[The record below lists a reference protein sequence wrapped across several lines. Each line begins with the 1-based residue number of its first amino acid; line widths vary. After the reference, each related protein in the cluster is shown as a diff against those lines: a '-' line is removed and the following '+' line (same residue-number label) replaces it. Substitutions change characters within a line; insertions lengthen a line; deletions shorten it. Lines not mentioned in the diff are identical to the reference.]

1 MTPIGSTLVAAM
13 LAAIVTLA
21 AGASIASAQD
31 QVKDNPNGAG
41 SDEFAARL
49 FAGTIRQKKS
59 YACFSREYDAAHLAS
74 HKLQKVAAMRLL
86 VTAER
91 VPEDEAPNYS
101 FRLGARFRHRSGN
114 FDSSGDCGHAAVA
127 QESSDRAALKCSV
140 DCDGG
145 GLEIA
150 MTSDNKST
158 MIRLERVRIWRSN
171 KPDEEAADA
180 LVAGADDRVF
190 RLDRVSLK
198 DCTSLVTDRKELAAL
213 RHK

>member
-1 MTPIGSTLVAAM
+1 M
-13 LAAIVTLA
+13 
-21 AGASIASAQD
+21 
-31 QVKDNPNGAG
+31 
-41 SDEFAARL
+41 
-49 FAGTIRQKKS
+49 
-59 YACFSREYDAAHLAS
+59 
-74 HKLQKVAAMRLL
+74 L
-86 VTAER
+86 VTAEK
-91 VPEDEAPNYS
+91 VPEDEALNYS
-101 FRLGARFRHRSGN
+101 FRLGVKFRHRPGN
-114 FDSSGDCGHAAVA
+114 FDSSGECGHAAVT
-127 QESSDRAALKCSV
+127 QESSDRSALHCSV

-145 GLEIA
+145 GLEIGL
-150 MTSDNKST
+150 TSDSKST

>member
-1 MTPIGSTLVAAM
+1 MTPIGSTLVTAM
-13 LAAIVTLA
+13 LAATVALA
-21 AGASIASAQD
+21 TGASTACAQE
-31 QVKDNPNGAG
+31 DNPKSAA
-41 SDEFAARL
+41 SDEFVSRL
-49 FAGTIRQKKS
+49 FAGPISQKKS

-74 HKLQKVAAMRLL
+74 HRLQKVAAMRLL
-86 VTAER
+86 VTAEK
-91 VPEDEAPNYS
+91 VPEDEALNYS
-101 FRLGARFRHRSGN
+101 FRLGVRFRHRSGN

-127 QESSDRAALKCSV
+127 QETADQAVLKCSV

-158 MIRLERVRIWRSN
+158 MIHLEAVRIWRGN

-198 DCTSLVTDRKELAAL
+198 DRVTVHNIGQGRPTDPCKFP
-213 RHK
+213 